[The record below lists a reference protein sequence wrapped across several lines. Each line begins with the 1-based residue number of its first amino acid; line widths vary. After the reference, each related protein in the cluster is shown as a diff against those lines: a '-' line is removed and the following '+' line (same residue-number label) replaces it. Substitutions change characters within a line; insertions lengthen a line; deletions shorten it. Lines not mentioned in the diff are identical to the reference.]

1 MIEID
6 KSLSCK
12 GFFKYREEVLKT
24 QKMGKLESKIDK
36 FLSENKVKYHRQFI
50 VRIGNRNKK
59 RYAVSF
65 YLSDKHIFLD
75 MVDDNADMS
84 LYDPNRALKMIFSN
98 IESKPMI
105 LPINENLSWR
115 DVKKQLSMLIK

>member
-6 KSLSCK
+6 KSFSCRD
-12 GFFKYREEVLKT
+12 FFKYREEVLKL
-24 QKMGKLESKIDK
+24 KKLGKLESKIDK
-36 FLSENKVKYHRQFI
+36 FLAKNGVKYHRQFI
-50 VRIGNRNKK
+50 VRIGLRHRK

-65 YLSDKHIFLD
+65 YLSKHHIFLD

-84 LYDPNRALKMIFSN
+84 LYDPSRAIKMIFSN

-105 LPINENLSWR
+105 FPINENLPWR